1 MIERKPDDLHQFMSL
16 RSATA
21 VVVASIIG
29 TGIYTSTG
37 YQAASVGNPALI
49 YALWILGGALAF
61 CGAVCYGELG
71 AMMPHAGGEYIYL
84 RETYGGLV
92 GFITA
97 FLSLAAGFAAPI
109 AVGVKTFVAYG
120 AHFWPALDPELDFNQ
135 ALGPFSLPNL
145 VALALVWGLFMLHLT
160 GVRRGTLFND
170 VMTLLK
176 VGGIAAIAIAAI
188 LFGKGEVESIFR
200 ALPEGADRSS
210 LAKVS
215 ALATALAY
223 VVYTYTGWNGAA
235 YMTSELKDPQRN
247 LPKALLG
254 GTFVVIALYVG
265 INVVYFYGAGVELL
279 AERARNNQP
288 DVALHAAV
296 PLFGPV
302 GANLIV
308 ALILVSTLSMASA
321 LMILGPRV
329 YYAIGR
335 DMPALAVLSR
345 VHARTG
351 VPVPAML
358 LQTVVATP
366 IVLMAGIGDII
377 FAAGY
382 LLTISSGLA
391 VLSVIVLRFT
401 RPNMERPYRAW
412 GYPVTPI
419 LYLLIATWLVVF
431 AFIDAPV
438 KSAWALLSIPVAT
451 GLYFLLNRRESAR
464 VDS

>member
-1 MIERKPDDLHQFMSL
+1 
-16 RSATA
+16 
-21 VVVASIIG
+21 
-29 TGIYTSTG
+29 
-37 YQAASVGNPALI
+37 
-49 YALWILGGALAF
+49 
-61 CGAVCYGELG
+61 
-71 AMMPHAGGEYIYL
+71 
-84 RETYGGLV
+84 
-92 GFITA
+92 
-97 FLSLAAGFAAPI
+97 
-109 AVGVKTFVAYG
+109 
-120 AHFWPALDPELDFNQ
+120 
-135 ALGPFSLPNL
+135 
-145 VALALVWGLFMLHLT
+145 
-160 GVRRGTLFND
+160 
-170 VMTLLK
+170 
-176 VGGIAAIAIAAI
+176 
-188 LFGKGEVESIFR
+188 
-200 ALPEGADRSS
+200 
-210 LAKVS
+210 
-215 ALATALAY
+215 
-223 VVYTYTGWNGAA
+223 
-235 YMTSELKDPQRN
+235 MTSELKDPQRN